1 MTNDSITE
9 SLIDCVKAAGG
20 SKVVGHRLWP
30 EVAADAAQ
38 RKLLD
43 CLNGERPAHLTPDQ
57 MLLVLRLARERGCH
71 AGMAFIAAS
80 LGYAE
85 PVPIEPKDEAA
96 ELQRQ
101 YIEAARAM
109 AKIAE
114 RIESLH
120 RPNLRAA

>member
-1 MTNDSITE
+1 MDDTLNNVLVE
-9 SLIDCVKAAGG
+9 CVKAAGG
-20 SKVVGHRLWP
+20 SKVVGSAIWP
-30 EVAADAAQ
+30 EIGADVAQ
-38 RKLLD
+38 RKLLN
-43 CLNGERPAHLTPDQ
+43 CLGDSNPAHLTPEQ
-57 MLLVLRLARERGCH
+57 GLHIFRLARQRGCH
-71 AGMAFIAAS
+71 AGMQFMARD

-85 PVPIEPKDEAA
+85 PVPTEPRDEAA

-101 YIEAARAM
+101 YIEAARSM